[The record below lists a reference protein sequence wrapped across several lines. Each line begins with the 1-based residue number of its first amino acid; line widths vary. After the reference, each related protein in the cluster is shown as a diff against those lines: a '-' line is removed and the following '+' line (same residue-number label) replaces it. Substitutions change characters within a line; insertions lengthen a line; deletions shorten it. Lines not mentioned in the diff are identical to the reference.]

1 MGGLLYKNFYYL
13 KIEIIVL
20 AVLQLI
26 CSVSVFFVSSAALGG
41 DEAAMQDSMMIIMI
55 VYFCSFYLAT
65 LFDMG
70 LFAADEKRI
79 STCFIIS
86 TPKGAKSHIQ
96 SKYYTLL
103 ILNLAVLFC
112 CMITDTISCVLAD
125 SILLSC
131 ANFLVLF
138 FSGNM
143 ILTAFGVPFTIRFGS
158 ANGGNI
164 KVATAGVIILIAAI
178 YFLFGDISMFM
189 VEDPVAEIM
198 KWLESGDVLLIL
210 SLIPYIAV
218 VLYYISYR
226 ISLAL
231 YLKGA
236 ENYD

>member
-13 KIEIIVL
+13 KIEVIVL
-20 AVLQLI
+20 AVLQMI
-26 CSVSVFFVSSAALGG
+26 CSISVFFVSSAARGG
-41 DEAAMQDSMMIIMI
+41 DEAALQDSMMIIMI
-55 VYFCSFYLAT
+55 VYFCAFYLAT

-96 SKYYTLL
+96 SKYYTLI

-112 CMITDTISCVLAD
+112 CIITDTISCVLAD
-125 SILLSC
+125 STLLSC
-131 ANFLVLF
+131 SAFLVLF
-138 FSGNM
+138 FSGNL

-164 KVATAGVIILIAAI
+164 KIATAGVIILILAV
-178 YFLFGDISMFM
+178 YFLFGDVSIFM

-218 VLYYISYR
+218 VLYYISYK

>member
-1 MGGLLYKNFYYL
+1 MGGLLYKNFFYL
-13 KIEIIVL
+13 KIEIIVI

-26 CSVSVFFVSSAALGG
+26 CSVSVFFVAVSARGV
-41 DEAAMQDSMMIIMI
+41 DEAVMQDNMMLNII
-55 VYFCSFYLAT
+55 VYFCAFYLVS

-70 LFAADEKRI
+70 LFAADEKRV

-86 TPKGAKSHIQ
+86 TPKGAKSHVQ

-103 ILNLAVLFC
+103 IMNLAILFC

-125 SILLSC
+125 SILLNCSS
-131 ANFLVLF
+131 FLVLF
-138 FSGNM
+138 FSGNL

-178 YFLFGDISMFM
+178 YFLFGDISIFM
-189 VEDPVAEIM
+189 AENPVDNIM
-198 KWLESGDVLLIL
+198 KWLESGNVLLIL
-210 SLIPYIAV
+210 SFIPYIAV
-218 VLYYISYR
+218 ILYYISYR

>member
-13 KIEIIVL
+13 RIEIIVL

-26 CSVSVFFVSSAALGG
+26 CSVSVFFVSIAAQGG

-70 LFAADEKRI
+70 LFSADEKRI

-103 ILNLAVLFC
+103 IMNLAVLFC

-138 FSGNM
+138 FSGNL

-164 KVATAGVIILIAAI
+164 KIATAGVIILIAAI

-231 YLKGA
+231 FLKGA